1 MHLIL
6 TGATGLVGSGVL
18 DAMLKS
24 KEITK
29 ISILSRRPVPLAADD
44 PRTDVIIHKDF
55 RNYDPELLSKLQ
67 GANGV
72 VWALG
77 ISQLKVTT
85 EFVYPFLAPLNRIE
99 RADNSKISEYISITK
114 DFPLAAAKAFSTLSL
129 NDEPFRFVYASS
141 GGASLNPGHFT
152 PFYGRVKGEAEKA
165 LSDLRTPRFHVESV
179 RPVGVDA
186 SNHDTIKPHIPDP
199 GVAHHAMNFVLG
211 PLIRTVFH
219 PLHSP
224 TEKLGP
230 FLVEMAM
237 GKYDKQLDAGGKGIT
252 DLNGSRILD
261 NWAFRR
267 LYGL

>member
-29 ISILSRRPVPLAADD
+29 ISILSRRPVPLAAND
-44 PRTDVIIHKDF
+44 PKAKVIIHKDF
-55 RNYDPELLSKLQ
+55 EKYEPELLNKLQ
-67 GANGV
+67 GANGI

-77 ISQLKVTT
+77 ISQLKVTK
-85 EFVYPFLAPLNRIE
+85 
-99 RADNSKISEYISITK
+99 DEYIAITK
-114 DFPLAAAKAFSTLSL
+114 DFPIAAVKAFSNLL
-129 NDEPFRFVYASS
+129 PDVEPFRFIYVSS
-141 GGASLNPGHFT
+141 GGATLNPGIST
-152 PFYGRVKGEAEKA
+152 PFYGRVKGETERA
-165 LSDLRTPRFHVESV
+165 LSELRTPRLHIESV

-186 SNHDTIKPHIPDP
+186 SNHDSIKPYLPDP
-199 GVAHHAMNFVLG
+199 GMAYHAMSFVLG
-211 PLIRTVFH
+211 PLMRTVLH

-224 TEKLGP
+224 TEQLGA
-230 FLVEMAM
+230 FLAKMAM

>member
-6 TGATGLVGSGVL
+6 TGATGLVGSSVL

-29 ISILSRRPVPLAADD
+29 ISILSRRPVPLAAAD
-44 PRTDVIIHKDF
+44 PRANVIIHRDF
-55 RNYDPELLSKLQ
+55 ETYELELLNKLQ

-77 ISQLKVTT
+77 ISQLKVTK
-85 EFVYPFLAPLNRIE
+85 
-99 RADNSKISEYISITK
+99 DEYITVTK
-114 DFPLAAAKAFSTLSL
+114 DFPLAAIKAFSSL
-129 NDEPFRFVYASS
+129 TPDDGPFRFIYVS
-141 GGASLNPGHFT
+141 GGGATLNPGLTT
-152 PFYGRVKGEAEKA
+152 PFYGLIKGEVEKA
-165 LSDLRTPRFHVESV
+165 LSELRTPRFHIESV
-179 RPVGVDA
+179 RPAGVDA
-186 SNHDTIKPHIPDP
+186 LNHDAIKPHIPDP
-199 GVAHHAMNFVLG
+199 GAAYHAMDFVLG
-211 PLIRTVFH
+211 PLMRTVLH

-230 FLVEMAM
+230 FLVGMAM

-252 DLNGSRILD
+252 DVNGSKILD

>member
-6 TGATGLVGSGVL
+6 TGATGLVGSAVL

-29 ISILSRRPVPLAADD
+29 ISILTRRPVPLATGDT
-44 PRTDVIIHKDF
+44 RVNIIIHKNFAKYEAGIIDQI
-55 RNYDPELLSKLQ
+55 K

-77 ISQLKVTT
+77 ISQLKVTKE
-85 EFVYPFLAPLNRIE
+85 EFIN
-99 RADNSKISEYISITK
+99 ITK
-114 DFPLAAAKAFSTLSL
+114 DFPLAAARAFSNLSPT
-129 NDEPFRFVYASS
+129 EKPFRFIYVS
-141 GGASLNPGHFT
+141 GGGATLTPNAFT
-152 PFYGRVKGEAEKA
+152 PFYGRVKGEVERE
-165 LSDLRTPRFHVESV
+165 LSELRTSQFYVESV
-179 RPVGVDA
+179 RPAGVDP
-186 SNHDTIKPHIPDP
+186 SHHDDIKPYIPDP
-199 GVAHHAMNFVLG
+199 GLAYHVMGFFLG
-211 PLIRTVFH
+211 PLMRTILE

-224 TEKLGP
+224 TEHLGP

-237 GKYDKQLDAGGKGIT
+237 GKYDKQLCAGGDGIT

-261 NWAFRR
+261 NPAFRR